1 MLRATT
7 LLAALSCASA
17 RTYTGTSSGLRYY
30 VGKFA
35 YGPAGGTVTA
45 SLADATTEVIL
56 LDDTVFDSS
65 ADAVSQCSQ
74 ASAITATDG
83 TTAAVPARS
92 RPYFYFASIGARIL
106 GAKPACSTPSSTA
119 FTVTLKQANGDQ
131 LSYDEVGLPAVYA
144 VFFVVAAVQLG
155 AHVWKHYTREEQF
168 APLIVKLL
176 TLMLIFH
183 TISDFSHMVEW
194 ALVANTGKGSTFL
207 AVTAALLRLVGQSTL
222 WVLAALAAVG
232 HGISSSESNWRAHIN
247 CSYTSLRG
255 IVLLAALI
263 LTYLIIAIVYAANS
277 NAAPTRATAGG
288 GAAAGIILLG
298 LTIGFI
304 VWFFV
309 TMRATKAAEISLTK
323 KAMLDRLTYVLAA
336 AMVVLP
342 LVELISARRNFRD
355 AGATHLARVLHS
367 PPPIP
372 PFAGVATPSY
382 ESLRVVVGMDMF
394 FLSAINAAFIWI
406 LWPERAADAFREIT
420 IGDDSSLE
428 SAYAAL
434 DTDKMVAAE
443 TSYY

>member
-1 MLRATT
+1 MLRLTSA
-7 LLAALSCASA
+7 LAVLSGACA
-17 RTYTGTSSGLRYY
+17 RTYSGTASGQLRYY

-35 YGPAGGTVTA
+35 YGPLGGTITA
-45 SLADATTEVIL
+45 SLGDSSTAVVA
-56 LDDTVFDSS
+56 LDDTVYDYT
-65 ADAVSQCSQ
+65 ADAASQCSQ

-83 TTAAVPARS
+83 TTVSVPAQS
-92 RPYFYFASIGARIL
+92 RPYFYFFSIGSL
-106 GAKPACSTPSSTA
+106 FQGKPTCNVAVQTS

-144 VFFVVAAVQLG
+144 VFFVIAALQLG
-155 AHVWKHYTREEQF
+155 VHVWKHYTREEQF

-194 ALVANTGKGSTFL
+194 ALVANTGRGSTFL
-207 AVTAALLRLVGQSTL
+207 AVTASLLRLVGQSTL

-255 IVLLAALI
+255 IILLSALI

-277 NAAPTRATAGG
+277 NTAPTRAAASG
-288 GAAAGIILLG
+288 GAAAGLILLG

-304 VWFFV
+304 VWFFI
-309 TMRATKAAEISLTK
+309 TMRATKSIEISLPK

-342 LVELISARRNFRD
+342 LVELISALVFTR
-355 AGATHLARVLHS
+355 
-367 PPPIP
+367 
-372 PFAGVATPSY
+372 TPT
-382 ESLRVVVGMDMF
+382 
-394 FLSAINAAFIWI
+394 LSCFIHRCI
-406 LWPERAADAFREIT
+406 
-420 IGDDSSLE
+420 
-428 SAYAAL
+428 
-434 DTDKMVAAE
+434 
-443 TSYY
+443 